1 MLSHNLLGHEL
12 LGHELLGHNLLGYN
26 FLGHE
31 LLGHGLVHSLSAFA
45 IAALPLGWGSL
56 GCATNPLLPGFATIA
71 PALMPTPPWIWFGIG
86 LGLIGTE
93 IGLRHHIPHHSRHIA
108 SMMGA
113 SSLVMAIILW
123 RAAAI
128 LGVSWRALMVEEGS
142 ASLQILYWMGLAF
155 TAVVWVRPMFHRR
168 QRAETALTT
177 EAQTLTELRPGQ
189 IGRVLYEGCSWQA
202 CCENYPHAIAPHQ
215 RVYVLHREGN
225 LLFVAPPELFRS

>member
-1 MLSHNLLGHEL
+1 MLSHSLLS
-12 LGHELLGHNLLGYN
+12 
-26 FLGHE
+26 
-31 LLGHGLVHSLSAFA
+31 HSLFA
-45 IAALPLGWGSL
+45 LGIAPVPFGCGMAPPLPWIG
-56 GCATNPLLPGFATIA
+56 AIA
-71 PALMPTPPWIWFGIG
+71 PALVPTPPWIWFGIG
-86 LGLIGTE
+86 LGFIGAE
-93 IGLRHHIPHHSRHIA
+93 IGLRRRIPHHSRHIA

-113 SSLVMAIILW
+113 SSLVMAVILW

-168 QRAETALTT
+168 QRAEISLAT
-177 EAQTLTELRPGQ
+177 EAQTLTELQPGQ

-202 CCENYPHAIAPHQ
+202 CCENYPHEIAPHQ